1 MLELYNTISIF
12 GKRYSITNDSEIL
25 SQYEIAIADTLYEI
39 DEVEITWS
47 IEAWHT
53 SVELSRDKF
62 VYRFIFGLYLLAIIY
77 IVDTKFYTHNLIKED
92 G

>member
-39 DEVEITWS
+39 DEVEIT
-47 IEAWHT
+47 
-53 SVELSRDKF
+53 
-62 VYRFIFGLYLLAIIY
+62 
-77 IVDTKFYTHNLIKED
+77 
-92 G
+92 